1 MLRFAQPASRQ
12 LPIFG
17 SGSPGLGIRNV
28 LQGIKMIKNLRARRT
43 SAAILVVLGAALMLI
58 APEIW
63 AGLLL
68 LILGVVLELVC
79 IALAHK
85 ANKAP

>member
-1 MLRFAQPASRQ
+1 
-12 LPIFG
+12 
-17 SGSPGLGIRNV
+17 
-28 LQGIKMIKNLRARRT
+28 MIKNSRIRRF
-43 SAAILVVLGAALMLI
+43 SATLMVVLGALLMLA

-68 LILGVVLELVC
+68 LILGVLLELAG

-85 ANKAP
+85 ANKRL

>member
-1 MLRFAQPASRQ
+1 
-12 LPIFG
+12 
-17 SGSPGLGIRNV
+17 
-28 LQGIKMIKNLRARRT
+28 MIKNIRTRRA
-43 SAAILVVLGAALMLI
+43 SATVMVVLGAILMLL

-68 LILGVVLELVC
+68 LILGVVLELAG

>member
-1 MLRFAQPASRQ
+1 
-12 LPIFG
+12 
-17 SGSPGLGIRNV
+17 
-28 LQGIKMIKNLRARRT
+28 MIKNLRARRT

-68 LILGVVLELVC
+68 LILGVVLELVG

>member
-1 MLRFAQPASRQ
+1 
-12 LPIFG
+12 
-17 SGSPGLGIRNV
+17 
-28 LQGIKMIKNLRARRT
+28 MIKNIRMRRA
-43 SAAILVVLGAALMLI
+43 SATVMVVLGAILMLL

-68 LILGVVLELVC
+68 LFLGVVLELAG

-85 ANKAP
+85 ANTKP

>member
-1 MLRFAQPASRQ
+1 
-12 LPIFG
+12 
-17 SGSPGLGIRNV
+17 
-28 LQGIKMIKNLRARRT
+28 MIKNTSTRRAST
-43 SAAILVVLGAALMLI
+43 AIMVVLGAILMLI

-68 LILGVVLELVC
+68 LILGVVLELVG
-79 IALAHK
+79 IALAHR

>member
-1 MLRFAQPASRQ
+1 
-12 LPIFG
+12 
-17 SGSPGLGIRNV
+17 
-28 LQGIKMIKNLRARRT
+28 MIKKLLARRA
-43 SAAILVVLGAALMLI
+43 SATIMVVLGATLMLI

-68 LILGVVLELVC
+68 LILGIVLELAG